1 MSSSSV
7 EISTTASHDQHH
19 TSADG
24 VDASGDGG
32 REIIPPPPIKY
43 TLKQA
48 FYKAYNS
55 TPPQNENDMLLTKIP
70 LEDKGKLIDYYEFAN
85 NPSPYVDKYYIQYH
99 AFELVVFKRHAAETW
114 DAIVKFFKNTQTL
127 SKRYSKNLSY
137 MLQKQRHCANS
148 YSTVILLIIAYP
160 RHRQKQREVSEQFI
174 IDSGLKSHF
183 STWGISA
190 CKSYTYLSPEEYIK
204 LLNTHAEGCFVSHV
218 YPRFRAST
226 DEWDS
231 RMIRRR
237 QEEDDAFRAFTKDW
251 EVRLKRQEEHD
262 DGDNDEC
269 DSSSSC
275 TSDDDDCCDGRRD
288 TAGDDP
294 STASSSSDGS
304 SCDSDDDDDDTATA
318 APTPPG
324 TVTNSDE
331 EDGQDPDALPPAVV
345 VDGGMGTT
353 TRRFFSP
360 PHPSLGVASSA
371 SCATRRCNSAKL
383 SSPGGLKDGD
393 AATAKMK
400 KKHVT
405 FCEKSP
411 SKMML
416 DRFYRATG
424 FMSHANCGLHRLTVV
439 AKDIHKHTNTLI
451 FHKRSFDRRYEKDV
465 VRSKDYLLP
474 HHHSGG
480 SGGAPRQTKN
490 NNNNNNRKRKLIAI
504 AATTTPAIQQ
514 QHLKKK
520 KKT

>member
-7 EISTTASHDQHH
+7 EISTTATSSHDQHH

-24 VDASGDGG
+24 VDADGT
-32 REIIPPPPIKY
+32 EMMTAPPPPLKY

-48 FYKAYNS
+48 FYKAYTS
-55 TPPQNENDMLLTKIP
+55 TPQQNENDMLLTKIP
-70 LEDKGKLIDYYEFAN
+70 REDKSKLIDYYEYAN
-85 NPSPYVDKYYIQYH
+85 NPSPHVDKYYTQYH
-99 AFELVVFKRHAAETW
+99 AFELVVFKRHAADTW
-114 DAIVKFFKNTQTL
+114 DAIVKFFKDTQTL

-137 MLQKQRHCANS
+137 MLQKQRQCANS
-148 YSTVILLIIAYP
+148 YSTVILLVIAYP
-160 RHRQKQREVSEQFI
+160 RHRQKHKEISEQFI

-183 STWGISA
+183 PTWGISA

-204 LLNTHAEGCFVSHV
+204 LLNTHAEGCFVSHI

-237 QEEDDAFRAFTKDW
+237 QGEDDAFRAFTKDW
-251 EVRLKRQEEHD
+251 EARLKRQDGD
-262 DGDNDEC
+262 DGDDDDDG

-275 TSDDDDCCDGRRD
+275 TSDDDDCCDGRD
-288 TAGDDP
+288 TGDDDDP
-294 STASSSSDGS
+294 STASSSSNGS
-304 SCDSDDDDDDTATA
+304 SDSDDDDDDDVA
-318 APTPPG
+318 APPPPG
-324 TVTNSDE
+324 TVTNSDDE
-331 EDGQDPDALPPAVV
+331 EDGQDPDALPPAVL
-345 VDGGMGTT
+345 DGGGKGKT

-360 PHPSLGVASSA
+360 PHPSLGVVSSA
-371 SCATRRCNSAKL
+371 SCATRRCNSTKL

-393 AATAKMK
+393 AATATMKK

-424 FMSHANCGLHRLTVV
+424 FMSHANCGLHKLTVV

-490 NNNNNNRKRKLIAI
+490 NNNNRKRKLIAI

-514 QHLKKK
+514 HLKKK

>member
-7 EISTTASHDQHH
+7 EISTTAASSHDQHH
-19 TSADG
+19 TSANG
-24 VDASGDGG
+24 VDADGK
-32 REIIPPPPIKY
+32 EMMTAPPPPLKY

-48 FYKAYNS
+48 FYKAYTS
-55 TPPQNENDMLLTKIP
+55 TPPQNENDMLLRKIP
-70 LEDKGKLIDYYEFAN
+70 REDKSKLIDYYEYAN
-85 NPSPYVDKYYIQYH
+85 NPSPHVDKYYTQYH
-99 AFELVVFKRHAAETW
+99 AFELVVFKKHAADTW
-114 DAIVKFFKNTQTL
+114 DAIVKFFKDTQTL

-137 MLQKQRHCANS
+137 MLQKQRQCVNS
-148 YSTVILLIIAYP
+148 YSTVILLVIAYP
-160 RHRQKQREVSEQFI
+160 RHRQKHKEISEQFI

-183 STWGISA
+183 PTWGISA

-204 LLNTHAEGCFVSHV
+204 LLNTHAEGCFVSHI

-231 RMIRRR
+231 KMIRRR
-237 QEEDDAFRAFTKDW
+237 QKDGDTFDDDD
-251 EVRLKRQEEHD
+251 D
-262 DGDNDEC
+262 DG

-275 TSDDDDCCDGRRD
+275 TSDDCCDGRD
-288 TAGDDP
+288 TGDDDP
-294 STASSSSDGS
+294 STASSSDGS
-304 SCDSDDDDDDTATA
+304 SSSSDSDDDDTA
-318 APTPPG
+318 AAPPG

-331 EDGQDPDALPPAVV
+331 EDGQDPDALPPAAAVV
-345 VDGGMGTT
+345 LDGGKGSTT
-353 TRRFFSP
+353 RRRFFST
-360 PHPSLGVASSA
+360 PHPSLAVGPSASS
-371 SCATRRCNSAKL
+371 ATRRCNSAKL
-383 SSPGGLKDGD
+383 SSPGGLNDGD
-393 AATAKMK
+393 AATATMK

-424 FMSHANCGLHRLTVV
+424 FMSHANCGLHKLTVV

-490 NNNNNNRKRKLIAI
+490 NNNNNRKQKLIAI

-514 QHLKKK
+514 HLKKK

>member
-1 MSSSSV
+1 MSSSSSS
-7 EISTTASHDQHH
+7 ETSSTAPAPHDQQR

-24 VDASGDGG
+24 EDGG
-32 REIIPPPPIKY
+32 GGGGGGEQMIAPTPPVKY

-55 TPPQNENDMLLTKIP
+55 TPPHHENDMLLTNIP
-70 LEDKGKLIDYYEFAN
+70 IKDKSKLIDYYEYAN
-85 NPSPYVDKYYIQYH
+85 NPSPHVDKYYTQYH
-99 AFELVVFKRHAAETW
+99 AFELVVFKKHAAETW
-114 DAIVKFFKNTQTL
+114 DAIVKFFKDTQTL

-137 MLQKQRHCANS
+137 MLQKQRQCANS
-148 YSTVILLIIAYP
+148 YSTVILLVIAYP
-160 RHRQKQREVSEQFI
+160 RHRQKHKEVSEQFI

-183 STWGISA
+183 PTWGISA
-190 CKSYTYLSPEEYIK
+190 CKSYAYLSPEEYIK
-204 LLNTHAEGCFVSHV
+204 LLNTHAEGCFVSHI

-226 DEWDS
+226 DEWES

-237 QEEDDAFRAFTKDW
+237 REEDDG
-251 EVRLKRQEEHD
+251 D
-262 DGDNDEC
+262 DDDD
-269 DSSSSC
+269 DSSSSFI
-275 TSDDDDCCDGRRD
+275 SDDDDCCDGGD
-288 TAGDDP
+288 TEDDP
-294 STASSSSDGS
+294 STASSSDGS
-304 SCDSDDDDDDTATA
+304 SSDSDDDDDDTA
-318 APTPPG
+318 APAMA

-331 EDGQDPDALPPAVV
+331 EDGQDPDTVV
-345 VDGGMGTT
+345 PSLQVLGGGKGNT

-360 PHPSLGVASSA
+360 PHPSLAVAPSV
-371 SCATRRCNSAKL
+371 SCATKRCNSAKL

-393 AATAKMK
+393 AATAKMRTQQ

-405 FCEKSP
+405 FCDEKSP

-424 FMSHANCGLHRLTVV
+424 FMSHANCGLHKLTVV

-480 SGGAPRQTKN
+480 GGGAPRQI

-504 AATTTPAIQQ
+504 AATTTPAAIQQ
-514 QHLKKK
+514 QQHRKKMRK
-520 KKT
+520 N

>member
-1 MSSSSV
+1 
-7 EISTTASHDQHH
+7 
-19 TSADG
+19 
-24 VDASGDGG
+24 
-32 REIIPPPPIKY
+32 
-43 TLKQA
+43 
-48 FYKAYNS
+48 
-55 TPPQNENDMLLTKIP
+55 MLLTKIP
-70 LEDKGKLIDYYEFAN
+70 LEDKGKLIDYYEYAN

-99 AFELVVFKRHAAETW
+99 AFELVVFKKHAAETW

-148 YSTVILLIIAYP
+148 YSTVILLVIAYP
-160 RHRQKQREVSEQFI
+160 RHRQKHREISEQFI

-183 STWGISA
+183 SIWGISA
-190 CKSYTYLSPEEYIK
+190 CKSYTFLSPEEYIK
-204 LLNTHAEGCFVSHV
+204 LLNTHAEGCFVSHI

-237 QEEDDAFRAFTKDW
+237 QKEDDAFRAFTKDL
-251 EVRLKRQEEHD
+251 EARLKRGQEDD
-262 DGDNDEC
+262 DGDDDDD

-275 TSDDDDCCDGRRD
+275 TSDDDDDDDDCCDGRD
-288 TAGDDP
+288 TGDDDP
-294 STASSSSDGS
+294 SSDGS
-304 SCDSDDDDDDTATA
+304 SSTSSDSDDDDIAA
-318 APTPPG
+318 APA

-331 EDGQDPDALPPAVV
+331 EDGQDPDAPLPVV
-345 VDGGMGTT
+345 VDGGKGNT

-360 PHPSLGVASSA
+360 PHPSLGVGSSA
-371 SCATRRCNSAKL
+371 NCATKRCSSAKL

-393 AATAKMK
+393 ATTAAAKMRTQQ

-424 FMSHANCGLHRLTVV
+424 FMSHANCGLHKLTVV

-480 SGGAPRQTKN
+480 GAPRQTN
-490 NNNNNNRKRKLIAI
+490 NSNNNRKRKLIAI

-514 QHLKKK
+514 QQQQQQQQQHPKKK
-520 KKT
+520 RKN